1 MAEAR
6 TGGAGT
12 GTAQAADVRRS
23 AARGHDAAWPARIPP
38 RQWLQILRRA
48 GRHLLSDRLQV
59 LAAGISFFA
68 ILSLAPLMVTALSVY
83 GALNT
88 PDQALAQLSDIAEV
102 LPDSLEPVVAEQLV
116 TITQASGRVLTFRGL
131 TGLVVALWTAITAA
145 TYLIDA
151 LTLAYHETETRG
163 FLRRSAIGLAVVLGG
178 ALLLG
183 AAVTVGS
190 WITRAVE
197 DAPEAV
203 RTASELVTW
212 PAMAVLMT
220 VVLALLYRFAPDR
233 KNARWR
239 WISGGAMFATLLWLA
254 VSFAFLTYTHTLG
267 SYESTY
273 GSLAGVAISMFWL
286 WVTVLLVIAG
296 AAVNAEAERQTV
308 RDSTV
313 GPERPIG
320 ERGAVVADS
329 VPPYP
334 GEE

>member
-1 MAEAR
+1 MEAR
-6 TGGAGT
+6 TGGG
-12 GTAQAADVRRS
+12 GTAAVERQPSGSPD
-23 AARGHDAAWPARIPP
+23 HDAAHPGRIPP
-38 RQWLQILRRA
+38 RQWLSIFRRA
-48 GRHLLSDRLQV
+48 GKHVLSDRLQV
-59 LAAGISFFA
+59 LSAGISFFA

-88 PDQALAQLSDIAEV
+88 PEQALAQLSGIAEV
-102 LPDSLEPVVAEQLV
+102 LPDALEPVVADQLV
-116 TITQASGRVLTFRGL
+116 TITQASGKVLTFRGL
-131 TGLVVALWTAITAA
+131 TGLIVALWTAITAA

-151 LTLAYHETETRG
+151 LTLAYHESETRG
-163 FLRRSAIGLAVVLGG
+163 FLRRSAMGLAVVLGG
-178 ALLLG
+178 ALLIGAVVTLG
-183 AAVTVGS
+183 GRIS
-190 WITRAVE
+190 RAIG
-197 DAPEAV
+197 DAPGAL
-203 RTASELVTW
+203 RTASELLTW

-220 VVLALLYRFAPDR
+220 VVLAVLYRFAPDR

-254 VSFAFLTYTHTLG
+254 VSFGFLAYTQTLG

-273 GSLAGVAISMFWL
+273 GSLAGVAISMFWV
-286 WVTVLLVIAG
+286 WVTVFLVIVG

-329 VPPYP
+329 APPYP
-334 GEE
+334 GEG

>member
-1 MAEAR
+1 MEAR

-12 GTAQAADVRRS
+12 GTAEARNA
-23 AARGHDAAWPARIPP
+23 AAREHDAASPTRIPA
-38 RQWLQILRRA
+38 RQWLRILRRA
-48 GRHLLSDRLQV
+48 GRHVLSDRLQV
-59 LAAGISFFA
+59 LSAGISFFA

-88 PDQALAQLSDIAEV
+88 PEQALAQLSDVAEV
-102 LPDSLEPVVAEQLV
+102 LPDELEPVVAEQLV
-116 TITQASGRVLTFRGL
+116 TITQASGQVLTFRGL
-131 TGLVVALWTAITAA
+131 TGLIVALWTAITAA

-163 FLRRSAIGLAVVLGG
+163 FLRRSAMGLVVVLGG
-178 ALLLG
+178 ALLIGGVVTLG
-183 AAVTVGS
+183 GRIS
-190 WITRAVE
+190 RAIE
-197 DAPEAV
+197 GAPAAV
-203 RTASELVTW
+203 RTASELLTW

-220 VVLALLYRFAPDR
+220 LVLAALYRFAPDR

-239 WISGGAMFATLLWLA
+239 WISGGAILATLLWLA
-254 VSFAFLTYTHTLG
+254 VSFGFLAYTQTLG

-273 GSLAGVAISMFWL
+273 GSLAGVAISMFWV
-286 WVTVLLVIAG
+286 WVTVFLVIAG
-296 AAVNAEAERQTV
+296 AAVNAETERQTV

-329 VPPYP
+329 APPYP
-334 GEE
+334 GEG